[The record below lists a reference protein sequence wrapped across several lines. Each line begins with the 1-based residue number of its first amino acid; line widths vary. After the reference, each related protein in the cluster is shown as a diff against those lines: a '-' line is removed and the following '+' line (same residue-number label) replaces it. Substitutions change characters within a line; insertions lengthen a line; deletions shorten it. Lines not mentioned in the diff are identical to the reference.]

1 MRRGRN
7 LKKHW
12 ASPARRT
19 EDSPRLLVDNPAGA
33 VLTFRAN
40 LPGLDPVQ
48 EVGAESLE
56 IPAQRSRQCSLLF
69 ETESQEPASVPARLH
84 DGPGPPGWRALLAGA
99 RAGEDAGASG
109 RETSGTTARASGRQN
124 GRQDDCSGARR
135 SGQRPGPEGARA
147 CRKARHPG
155 ANRRDELCG
164 GPRRVRE
171 RARATNVFLSRGD
184 SFRAHVCF
192 FAGRLRCR
200 DLAPDVAWVEEVT
213 KIRFPPPPLLASGAP
228 TRGIPERLAQGG
240 AAGYTGK
247 GVILA
252 IIDTGIDFRNPDSFF
267 PARACQPRDSYTSG
281 IRRFP
286 MLTSWAGRAANGRFL
301 IPTEPRLA
309 PCTTGR
315 N

>member
-69 ETESQEPASVPARLH
+69 ESESQEPASVPARLH

-155 ANRRDELCG
+155 ANRRYELCG

-171 RARATNVFLSRGD
+171 RARRTFSFPGATPFAHMFVSSQAAYDAVTSRPTWPE
-184 SFRAHVCF
+184 
-192 FAGRLRCR
+192 LRR
-200 DLAPDVAWVEEVT
+200 
-213 KIRFPPPPLLASGAP
+213 RRRSGSL
-228 TRGIPERLAQGG
+228 RR
-240 AAGYTGK
+240 
-247 GVILA
+247 
-252 IIDTGIDFRNPDSFF
+252 R
-267 PARACQPRDSYTSG
+267 CWPRV
-281 IRRFP
+281 RR
-286 MLTSWAGRAANGRFL
+286 RAASPSGL
-301 IPTEPRLA
+301 PREA
-309 PCTTGR
+309 PPATPAKV
-315 N
+315 